1 MMSFSLSGGVEV
13 VGFISPTTPL
23 DTYPVI
29 DTFYGIDG
37 LRNVNTVNDL
47 NNIPELRRRPG
58 MLAGVSGGTEYYKLN
73 PSPWDYTINDW
84 TKLNLD
90 GSSFT
95 GFTISDGVNNETIS
109 NGDTV
114 LFTTNSGLT
123 TTVLSIDTIF
133 LDYNLTGMT
142 EDLNPM
148 TGDKLLIFDSTTNEH
163 RIIDWNQ
170 LPGAS
175 GGEVNTASN
184 VGSGQGLFKQKIG
197 TDLEFYSLSGGSNTT
212 LSLVGNVV
220 RVDVTIPPDTNTYV
234 TGGTYNDVTD
244 TITLTRNDG
253 GTVEITGVTDT
264 FTTGGTYSNGV
275 ATFTNNSGTTFTVT
289 GFTEPFSGGSGNC
302 ITDFYVTNIHG
313 CSPITIHDSVRS
325 DNSIVLDDSY
335 SYAFGDNVVSTG
347 GTSHAEGRET
357 KAIGEY
363 SHAEGWGNIAS
374 GSASHAE
381 GGDSGEGPAPNT
393 ASGIS
398 SHAEGADTIA
408 SGRWSHAEGFSTT
421 ASDDYA
427 HAEGR
432 SSTASGFVSH
442 AEGRS
447 TTASGTYSHA
457 EGRNT
462 TASGESSHAEG
473 ESTTASGLTSHAEGY
488 LTIAG
493 GENSHAQ
500 NNRTEAIGSNT
511 HAGGQGGSS
520 TEKVIAKGDVS
531 FVHFYN
537 NSGSNK
543 GAYGDHSA
551 ILGGQNHNI
560 GTGSTSSGIF
570 VGDNSVINDD
580 ILRSVV
586 LGGQGLTATTSDTVF
601 VPALNINSI
610 GAGSPVINLGLDVN
624 GFVVTGATS
633 PQDVFVYSGNANV
646 TTSELTFLN
655 TTGGTFTVTNS
666 AALFADN
673 DINVT
678 GGTYNPSTG
687 CVTFTTNSGTTFD
700 VCGFLTGLTDTFVT
714 GTTFSSN
721 EATLTRNDGFDVF
734 KLSGGSG
741 VTLSNPSTNQILID
755 VTIPPTTNTYVTG
768 GTYNTGTTSVDYV
781 GTVGFPP
788 FSVDLSELVS
798 GITIS
803 GTTIK
808 EIFLNDEEFSVNT
821 AGRSVLL
828 STSTGFLSFAGT
840 GQPDDAGVSFKI
852 PLDYNSEP
860 QFAVQW
866 SMDGTSST
874 ANTVNYNLNIT
885 TGNTST
891 INEHSVISETLSIV
905 DEAYSGTAWRILQTP
920 FSSSTINYSP
930 GDYIHVEL
938 QRDPGN
944 VNDTM
949 IETAFVSG
957 LIFKYKANK

>member
-148 TGDKLLIFDSTTNEH
+148 TGDKLLIFDSTSGEH

-170 LPGAS
+170 LPGAA

-184 VGSGQGLFKQKIG
+184 VGSGQGLFKQKVG

-442 AEGRS
+442 AEGSSTTALGDYSHAEGRNTTASGSTSHAEGRS

-457 EGRNT
+457 EGYLT
-462 TASGESSHAEG
+462 ISSGESSHAEG

-633 PQDVFVYSGNANV
+633 PQDIY
-646 TTSELTFLN
+646 
-655 TTGGTFTVTNS
+655 
-666 AALFADN
+666 
-673 DINVT
+673 
-678 GGTYNPSTG
+678 
-687 CVTFTTNSGTTFD
+687 
-700 VCGFLTGLTDTFVT
+700 VT
-714 GTTFSSN
+714 GTTFDSN
-721 EATLTRNDGFDVF
+721 EAILTRTDGFDVF

-741 VTLSNPSTNQILID
+741 VTLSNPSTNEILID

-828 STSTGFLSFAGT
+828 STSTGFLSFAGA
-840 GQPDDAGVSFKI
+840 GQPDDAGVNFKI

-866 SMDGTSST
+866 SMDGTSSS

-905 DEAYSGTAWRILQTP
+905 DEAYSGAAWRILQTP

>member
-148 TGDKLLIFDSTTNEH
+148 TGDKLLIFDSTSGEH

-170 LPGAS
+170 LPGAA

-184 VGSGQGLFKQKIG
+184 VGSGQGLFKQKVG

-442 AEGRS
+442 AEGSSTTALGDYSHAEGRNTTASGSTSHAEGRS

-457 EGRNT
+457 EGYLT
-462 TASGESSHAEG
+462 ISSGESSHAEG

-633 PQDVFVYSGNANV
+633 PQDIY
-646 TTSELTFLN
+646 
-655 TTGGTFTVTNS
+655 
-666 AALFADN
+666 
-673 DINVT
+673 
-678 GGTYNPSTG
+678 
-687 CVTFTTNSGTTFD
+687 
-700 VCGFLTGLTDTFVT
+700 VT
-714 GTTFSSN
+714 GTTFGSN
-721 EATLTRNDGFDVF
+721 EAILTRTDGFDVF

-741 VTLSNPSTNQILID
+741 VTLSNPSTNEILID

-828 STSTGFLSFAGT
+828 STSTGFLSFAGA
-840 GQPDDAGVSFKI
+840 GQPDDAGVNFKI

-866 SMDGTSST
+866 SMDGTSSS

-905 DEAYSGTAWRILQTP
+905 DEAYSGAAWRILQTP